1 MAGVICPG
9 IGNRSSGIVCI
20 HGGWD
25 QTEKKGGTRV
35 GGSFLAGVWKSKG
48 WVGFTEIGI
57 YGSGVIKKATCI
69 FGDQKS
75 IGGTFGGT
83 SPTK

>member
-25 QTEKKGGTRV
+25 QNAKR
-35 GGSFLAGVWKSKG
+35 GVPQG
-48 WVGFTEIGI
+48 WVVAGWSFE
-57 YGSGVIKKATCI
+57 K
-69 FGDQKS
+69 
-75 IGGTFGGT
+75 
-83 SPTK
+83 

>member
-25 QTEKKGGTRV
+25 QTEKKGGGAPGV
-35 GGSFLAGVWKSKG
+35 GSYRR
-48 WVGFTEIGI
+48 GFGK
-57 YGSGVIKKATCI
+57 VR
-69 FGDQKS
+69 
-75 IGGTFGGT
+75 GGG
-83 SPTK
+83 K